1 MTTLEHPQGKVL
13 IQELSN
19 GKRRLEVS
27 VSDQNTFVSSSK
39 WETSYPVELIQR
51 IMEIKSPAYLCDEI
65 RREEDSNYIA
75 HHIETTLFAHIAPE
89 AFVGKRLLDFGCG
102 SGASTVILARLL
114 PHTEIVGIELN
125 PLHLEIAHLRANH
138 YGLENVDFYQSPSG
152 EELPSDLGKF
162 DFVILPAVYEHLL
175 PNERPRLLAQLWALL
190 KKEGVLFIDE
200 TPHRWFP
207 IETHT
212 SNLPFINYLPEGIAA
227 WYARGCSD
235 RNLEKDDWQTL
246 LRKGIRGGTQT
257 EILRLIKRSGGTPR
271 LLLSRNPLLKD
282 PVDVWFEGYA
292 RQAEGDTGGLKR
304 FIKPFLKVFYTITG
318 IPLVPYLS
326 LAIQKEK

>member
-138 YGLENVDFYQSPSG
+138 YRLENVDFYQSQEKVIGSWKQFCYSPRG
-152 EELPSDLGKF
+152 LQAPPQRRRALTLGS
-162 DFVILPAVYEHLL
+162 LGYCH
-175 PNERPRLLAQLWALL
+175 
-190 KKEGVLFIDE
+190 DE
-200 TPHRWFP
+200 TPCWFRSK
-207 IETHT
+207 H
-212 SNLPFINYLPEGIAA
+212 
-227 WYARGCSD
+227 
-235 RNLEKDDWQTL
+235 
-246 LRKGIRGGTQT
+246 IR
-257 EILRLIKRSGGTPR
+257 
-271 LLLSRNPLLKD
+271 
-282 PVDVWFEGYA
+282 
-292 RQAEGDTGGLKR
+292 
-304 FIKPFLKVFYTITG
+304 
-318 IPLVPYLS
+318 
-326 LAIQKEK
+326 